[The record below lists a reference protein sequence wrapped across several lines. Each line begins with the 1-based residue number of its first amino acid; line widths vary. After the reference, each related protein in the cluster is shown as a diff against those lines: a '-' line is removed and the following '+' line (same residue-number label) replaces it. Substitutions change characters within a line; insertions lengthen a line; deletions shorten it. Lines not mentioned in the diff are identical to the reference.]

1 MKLKKY
7 GGDFDVP
14 KLKNE
19 VQTLEKKQA
28 EENFWQDKVAAEA
41 VIAKAKKLRASFEPW
56 EEIKAEC
63 EDLVSFYELILEEET
78 DSYDDEILERFENLK
93 TRFDKLHILS
103 SLSGEVDKNDA
114 FVTIHAGAG
123 GTEAC
128 DWASMLT
135 RMYLRWAETK
145 DFKVETLDLVE
156 AEGGV
161 KSISLEVKGAY
172 AFGFL
177 KSETGVH
184 RLVRISPFDS
194 NARRHTSFTSVY
206 VFPVLD
212 DTIEVD
218 IKPEDL
224 RIDTY
229 RASGAGGQHI
239 NKTDSAVRITHIPTG
254 LVAAS
259 QSQRSQITNKATAMN
274 MLKAKLYEHY
284 RKLKE
289 AENEKFAAEK
299 KEIAWG
305 SQVRSYVFQPYT
317 LVKDY
322 RTNHEVGNI
331 QAVMD
336 GDIDSFIDAYLE
348 MQLGKS

>member
-1 MKLKKY
+1 MKLTKY

-14 KLKNE
+14 KLKE
-19 VQTLEKKQA
+19 QVQALEKKQA
-28 EENFWQDKVAAEA
+28 EVDFWQDKINAES
-41 VIAKAKKLRASFEPW
+41 VISKTKKLKMSFEPW
-56 EEIKAEC
+56 EKIKNEC
-63 EDLVSFYELILEEET
+63 EDLVSFYELTIEEET
-78 DSYDDEILERFENLK
+78 DSYDNEIAERFESLK
-93 TRFDKLHILS
+93 MRFNKLHILS

-114 FVTIHAGAG
+114 FLTIHAGAG

-161 KSISLEVKGAY
+161 KSISLEVKGDF
-172 AFGFL
+172 AFGLL
-177 KSETGVH
+177 KSEIGVH

-212 DTIEVD
+212 DTIEVE

-229 RASGAGGQHI
+229 RASGAGGQHV

-259 QSQRSQITNKATAMN
+259 QSQRSQATNKATAMN
-274 MLKAKLYEHY
+274 VLKAKLYEHY
-284 RKLKE
+284 REEQE

-317 LVKDY
+317 LVKDC
-322 RTNHEVGNI
+322 RTNYEVGNI

-336 GDIDSFIDAYLE
+336 GDIDGFINAYLE
-348 MQLGKS
+348 MQLGKN